1 MISSTALILL
11 FAIALII
18 GGAILLAIV
27 TRGQKQLDKQKY
39 RTRWMA
45 IEGSL
50 KKDNE
55 AACHM
60 AILNADKLLDAAL
73 KEANYKGQTMGER
86 LKNAKGS
93 LTNANAVWASHKLRN
108 RIAHEANVKADYT
121 VARRALAGFK
131 QGLKDVGAI

>member
-1 MISSTALILL
+1 MSNSTVVILL
-11 FAIALII
+11 FAIALIV

-27 TRGQKQLDKQKY
+27 TRNQRQLDQQKY
-39 RTRWMA
+39 RTKWMA

-55 AACHM
+55 SACHM

-86 LKNAKGS
+86 MKSATAAFS
-93 LTNANAVWASHKLRN
+93 NANAVWASHKLRN
-108 RIAHEANVKADYT
+108 RIAHETDVKADYN